1 MQKPIKSLGQNFLQN
16 EKVAN
21 NMISALNIDKNDVL
35 VEIGGGLGAL
45 TEKLLKKSF
54 KHLYVYEIDSG
65 LIDNLKSLSKGHK
78 NVSIICESILNV
90 DFEKFENNG
99 KLKVIGSI
107 PYYITS
113 PIIHKILESKNRP
126 EKIVLLIQKE
136 VSEKVLSKVP
146 KANYWTNAI
155 LGYDANLIDIVQAK
169 EFYPAPKVD
178 SASIVMT
185 KNVDGEK
192 LVLSIGFF
200 KWRKFLHHAFRTQR
214 KMLNKAFPSEMLS
227 ALNINPNLRP
237 QDLTKD
243 NLISM
248 LTFIL
253 KK

>member
-1 MQKPIKSLGQNFLQN
+1 
-16 EKVAN
+16 
-21 NMISALNIDKNDVL
+21 
-35 VEIGGGLGAL
+35 
-45 TEKLLKKSF
+45 
-54 KHLYVYEIDSG
+54 
-65 LIDNLKSLSKGHK
+65 
-78 NVSIICESILNV
+78 
-90 DFEKFENNG
+90 
-99 KLKVIGSI
+99 
-107 PYYITS
+107 
-113 PIIHKILESKNRP
+113 
-126 EKIVLLIQKE
+126 
-136 VSEKVLSKVP
+136 
-146 KANYWTNAI
+146 
-155 LGYDANLIDIVQAK
+155 
-169 EFYPAPKVD
+169 
-178 SASIVMT
+178 MT